1 MPNSRYW
8 TMRHPWVYSN
18 SVDADGQA
26 RSDSY
31 GVASVAGSKQVS
43 SSLKDLDGGFNFG
56 LGIARDVDAQ
66 AATSGLGSSANF
78 RPNCRLWCILL
89 PSRWLIRCGAN
100 SSARTFGKDCFRSVL
115 MVQMDRSFPGSA
127 YGQWT

>member
-43 SSLKDLDGGFNFG
+43 RSQKDLDGGSTLVLG
-56 LGIARDVDAQ
+56 LLEM
-66 AATSGLGSSANF
+66 SM
-78 RPNCRLWCILL
+78 P
-89 PSRWLIRCGAN
+89 
-100 SSARTFGKDCFRSVL
+100 
-115 MVQMDRSFPGSA
+115 
-127 YGQWT
+127 